1 MSFPPS
7 DILDEQFRY
16 LKCGRA
22 LWKPESIDREIHLG
36 DVGWLTGGGFNV
48 LFNCT
53 KPPDDPLNMNGVP
66 VGFQI
71 LDFGSTNPFGPYPLI
86 TQHVLQRQSKKT
98 CEMEASATAAPCVV
112 NVCRFTQ

>member
-36 DVGWLTGGGFNV
+36 DVGWLDGGGLHV

-53 KPPDDPLNMNGVP
+53 KPPGDPLNMNGVP
-66 VGFQI
+66 VGFQE
-71 LDFGSTNPFGPYPLI
+71 LDIDSTNPFGPYPLI
-86 TQHVLQRQSKKT
+86 TQHVLHKQSSKT
-98 CEMEASATAAPCVV
+98 CGMEAKATGAAYVADLYQ
-112 NVCRFTQ
+112 FT